1 MDTFSNTYV
10 RLAFFVAGRSCGQAR
25 EPHDVIR
32 DSKIHSIAMIA
43 SKSRDD
49 DEQQGKA
56 MRRVKLPLHSAITFL
71 AVVLATVYLCYLT
84 IVFKR
89 KFQPAAAEWDPL
101 MSFRDDASD
110 AQSRAAKVD
119 LNKPRK
125 GDIISKSAL
134 NGNGELDNIIVEALD
149 RITEMRK
156 DDAQVSGNDNTEPR
170 GATREVQT
178 REDDHSAESETERRD
193 SEDTDEKGSP
203 GDKHSASE
211 SMNNAQSSEKQEAEE
226 QGSSPAAAPVEQA
239 FEDLSKKVDHA
250 NVDETEEDDEE
261 SDEDDDKVEAS
272 MGKYAKYYD
281 TGKQYPAKHVV
292 PLLESTY
299 RGIARSREWWIRKE
313 YGTKRRHDKAMK
325 YVAENQ
331 NNITLPSSLKE
342 RAPSFL
348 VIGAQKSGTTA
359 LRTYLSKHPL
369 IEIPQDVG
377 ETHYFDKHMPENASP
392 EQHLDAY
399 VGQFFD
405 RDCRKNESFCIAG
418 ENTPIYLY
426 DTEHVPARVK
436 AICPWTK
443 FIVLLRDPVNRAIS
457 HCNMLIERKEIKD
470 TFEMRLERDFKWM
483 MESGLISNRTLSHE
497 EELEAWRHY
506 QNTTEAKSR
515 WKKLP
520 IGRGF
525 YELQLRRWFEFFPRE
540 QFLILKSEDLDTDR
554 AATMKK
560 VFEFLGVPNHFAKK
574 PDKKIHQRTYSFSAA
589 NNVRDFLYEFYRPY
603 NQRLEGLL
611 GPEWRGA
618 WEKPDEQND
627 KSLDAQKV

>member
-1 MDTFSNTYV
+1 MNNAKGKLDTPQ
-10 RLAFFVAGRSCGQAR
+10 L
-25 EPHDVIR
+25 
-32 DSKIHSIAMIA
+32 
-43 SKSRDD
+43 
-49 DEQQGKA
+49 
-56 MRRVKLPLHSAITFL
+56 
-71 AVVLATVYLCYLT
+71 
-84 IVFKR
+84 
-89 KFQPAAAEWDPL
+89 
-101 MSFRDDASD
+101 SD
-110 AQSRAAKVD
+110 R
-119 LNKPRK
+119 
-125 GDIISKSAL
+125 
-134 NGNGELDNIIVEALD
+134 
-149 RITEMRK
+149 
-156 DDAQVSGNDNTEPR
+156 
-170 GATREVQT
+170 
-178 REDDHSAESETERRD
+178 ESETSRIE
-193 SEDTDEKGSP
+193 
-203 GDKHSASE
+203 
-211 SMNNAQSSEKQEAEE
+211 QSSEKQEAEE
-226 QGSSPAAAPVEQA
+226 QDSSPASSPVEQA
-239 FEDLSKKVDHA
+239 SEELSKKVDRA
-250 NVDETEEDDEE
+250 NADETDEDDE
-261 SDEDDDKVEAS
+261 DLDDDDKVKVSAD
-272 MGKYAKYYD
+272 KYAKYYD

-292 PLLESTY
+292 PLLEPTY
-299 RGIARSREWWIRKE
+299 RGLNRSRAWWIRKE
-313 YGTKRRHDKAMK
+313 YATKRRHDKAMK

-359 LRTYLSKHPL
+359 LRTYLSQHPL
-369 IEIPQDVG
+369 IEVPVDVG
-377 ETHYFDKHMPENASP
+377 ETHYFDKHFPENANA

-436 AICPWTK
+436 AVCPWTK

-497 EELEAWRHY
+497 EELEAWRRY
-506 QNTTEAKSR
+506 QDTAEAKSR

-525 YELQLRRWFEFFPRE
+525 YELQLRRWFQFFPRE

-560 VFEFLGVPNHFAKK
+560 VFEFLGVPNHVAKK
-574 PDKKIHQRTYSFSAA
+574 HGKKIHQRTYSFTAA

-611 GPEWRGA
+611 GSEWRGA
-618 WEKPDEQND
+618 WDKPDEQKQD
-627 KSLDAQKV
+627 KSLNANEV